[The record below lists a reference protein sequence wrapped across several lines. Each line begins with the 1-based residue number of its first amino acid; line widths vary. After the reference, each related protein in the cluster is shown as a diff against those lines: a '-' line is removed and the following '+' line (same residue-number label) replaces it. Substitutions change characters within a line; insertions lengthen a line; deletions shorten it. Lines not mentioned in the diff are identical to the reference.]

1 MNIVLDAEEANEF
14 GISQLVPSTTRSLI
28 FAVLLIEQDHQYG
41 LRREDIMTQTFFM
54 QHKLI
59 SKNPQAIVNNKDV
72 ISEDWLSLFDNDF
85 WGTNIKSNLSH
96 KSYRP
101 LTILSFRLNYIISEN
116 GITILGFCIVYEVV
130 SKFHV
135 FKKQSTD
142 SKKTYLLWHINRR
155 SWTRIAVVSLAA
167 IFLLY
172 GRWLIMGGIKPEFKP
187 SNNPAAFSTDLFT
200 KVATFHYIYFLN
212 FILLV
217 WPQWLCY
224 DWSMGCIPLIESV
237 LDYRLVSVTLLYLYG
252 FLYIRTILKS
262 GESSKRLMILA
273 TSLLII
279 PYLPAANILFPV
291 GFVIAERILY
301 LPSAG
306 YCLLIA
312 ISINKLCCTNKKV
325 YKVVITAYVF
335 LISIYSLKSYRRSF
349 DWQSEYSLFING
361 LSVCPLNAKVRY
373 NVAKVADARQNTTWA
388 LLEYKEAI
396 TLYPEYYQAMNNL
409 ANLLKNQK
417 QFDEAEFYLRKAVS
431 LKEDFP
437 AAWMNLGIVL
447 ANTKRFHE
455 SEMAYLK
462 ALRYRRNYP
471 DCLYNL
477 GNLYLEMNNTD
488 AASVSWFAAIS
499 INPKHAYAWT
509 NLIAMLDNT
518 GQTDK
523 ALEIIPKA
531 LDELPETPSLI
542 FAIANVYGRINQF
555 ELAEAHFKKAIELF
569 NHKVQAIHFANIG
582 VLYHRWKKYDLAKL
596 MYKRALQIDPMFKSA
611 KKNLALLLN

>member
-1 MNIVLDAEEANEF
+1 M
-14 GISQLVPSTTRSLI
+14 
-28 FAVLLIEQDHQYG
+28 
-41 LRREDIMTQTFFM
+41 
-54 QHKLI
+54 
-59 SKNPQAIVNNKDV
+59 DV
-72 ISEDWLSLFDNDF
+72 
-85 WGTNIKSNLSH
+85 
-96 KSYRP
+96 
-101 LTILSFRLNYIISEN
+101 
-116 GITILGFCIVYEVV
+116 
-130 SKFHV
+130 
-135 FKKQSTD
+135 
-142 SKKTYLLWHINRR
+142 
-155 SWTRIAVVSLAA
+155 
-167 IFLLY
+167 
-172 GRWLIMGGIKPEFKP
+172 
-187 SNNPAAFSTDLFT
+187 
-200 KVATFHYIYFLN
+200 
-212 FILLV
+212 
-217 WPQWLCY
+217 CY
-224 DWSMGCIPLIESV
+224 SRG
-237 LDYRLVSVTLLYLYG
+237 
-252 FLYIRTILKS
+252 
-262 GESSKRLMILA
+262 LMILA